1 MCEKVS
7 WHWLR
12 EGKPE
17 VWTVRHNC
25 LYFYTAH
32 TLRPTPIYNPHLI
45 KTQSFLASKCYKT
58 MGKTQN
64 TKKKWG
70 SIYKRLRVYLK
81 LILKY
86 YLQINYSDKM
96 LWLWKSHRKTCG
108 ARLLSITYMNIKM
121 LTSFSSPSKK
131 GPGQH
136 VNWHARRPQEPFPQ
150 VNTVKCSE
158 HAGEGEGRVVKPA
171 KASHA
176 VQYWSEAFW
185 QCHKG
190 KWGCFKV
197 RNFLN
202 WKQIIPPHILIMF
215 FLP

>member
-1 MCEKVS
+1 M
-7 WHWLR
+7 
-12 EGKPE
+12 
-17 VWTVRHNC
+17 
-25 LYFYTAH
+25 
-32 TLRPTPIYNPHLI
+32 I
-45 KTQSFLASKCYKT
+45 KCF
-58 MGKTQN
+58 
-64 TKKKWG
+64 
-70 SIYKRLRVYLK
+70 
-81 LILKY
+81 
-86 YLQINYSDKM
+86 D
-96 LWLWKSHRKTCG
+96 LWKSHRKTCG

-158 HAGEGEGRVVKPA
+158 HAGEGAGRVVKPA

-202 WKQIIPPHILIMF
+202 WKQIIPPYSDYVFPPLTPPISSELPYSSKSIFSLIRIQKSS
-215 FLP
+215 